1 MERCVILPVTS
12 DTMVAP
18 RRRPPVLTLL
28 LDNYDSY
35 TYNLYQMLA
44 QVNGL
49 APVVLRNDA
58 FNGVWSDAWAFFLTQ
73 VPPHAAINIVLSP
86 GPGHPAKVGD
96 FGLCHAAIVEAP
108 ADVPLLGVCL
118 GHQGLAHAY
127 GGDVRHAPK
136 VMHGITSS
144 INVTPLGR
152 DGLFFGTAPT
162 FDVVRYHSLL
172 VASLPDCLVVTASTA
187 EDGLIM
193 ALQHKERPQYGVQ
206 FHPESVCSEFGYQ
219 LLQNFADLSSQTP
232 LSMCTLA
239 HAATAPAMLAATPV
253 AKPAAAYHLHTTGL
267 GQLHLDGDAIFDAIY
282 ASATHAFWLDSS
294 NGARY
299 SYMGDAAGPLS
310 QLITYNVV
318 TDATHVNGA
327 AIETPLFP
335 YLQSQLDRYRVTSVS
350 SPFDFRGGFVGFFG
364 YEVLHCRHEKKSA
377 HVLAH
382 RDAEGSTVP
391 DAAFLFADR
400 FLVLDHVTGHVYVA
414 ALDDDVSSTPATTAW
429 VQSIADRVRDMASTP
444 TLSPPSPPLVSDPIT
459 MRPSRCR
466 RQYEQDI
473 ADVLDAIHDGE
484 TYEVCL
490 TNQLIAELEVP
501 DTLAFYKTLR
511 TLNPAPFAA
520 YLKHPDFAIC
530 SSSPER
536 FLHVSCDGR
545 MESKP
550 IKGTR
555 KRDHIDA
562 AVDAAIASELGSCV
576 KDRAENMMITDLVR
590 NDFGVV
596 AAIGSVHVPTLMHV
610 ESYAT
615 VHQLV
620 TTVRGALA
628 DGKSALDAVHATFPG
643 GSMTGAPKQR
653 TMELIRD
660 LEVYPRGVYSG
671 ALGYLSLD
679 GAADLNII
687 IRTAVVTKDRV
698 SIGAGGAI
706 VAMSDADDEYDEML
720 LKTQALRHAL
730 ATHTGRAV
738 QVDVDHG
745 FYDK

>member
-1 MERCVILPVTS
+1 MRMAATCATR
-12 DTMVAP
+12 P
-18 RRRPPVLTLL
+18 RRAL
-28 LDNYDSY
+28 
-35 TYNLYQMLA
+35 
-44 QVNGL
+44 
-49 APVVLRNDA
+49 
-58 FNGVWSDAWAFFLTQ
+58 
-73 VPPHAAINIVLSP
+73 
-86 GPGHPAKVGD
+86 
-96 FGLCHAAIVEAP
+96 
-108 ADVPLLGVCL
+108 
-118 GHQGLAHAY
+118 
-127 GGDVRHAPK
+127 
-136 VMHGITSS
+136 
-144 INVTPLGR
+144 
-152 DGLFFGTAPT
+152 FGTAPT
-162 FDVVRYHSLL
+162 FDVVRYHSLI
-172 VASLPDCLVVTASTA
+172 VASLPDCLVVTASTTG
-187 EDGLIM
+187 DGLIM

-239 HAATAPAMLAATPV
+239 HAATAPAMLAATPA

-299 SYMGDAAGPLS
+299 SYMGDTAGPLS

-335 YLQSQLDRYRVTSVS
+335 YLQSQLDRYRVTSES
-350 SPFDFRGGFVGFFG
+350 SSFDFHG
-364 YEVLHCRHEKKSA
+364 VLHCRHEKKSA
-377 HVLAH
+377 RVLAH

-391 DAAFLFADR
+391 DAAFFFADR
-400 FLVLDHVTGHVYVA
+400 FLVLDHVTGRVYVA
-414 ALDDDVSSTPATTAW
+414 ALDDDVSSTPATNAW
-429 VQSIADRVRDMASTP
+429 VQSIADRVRDMVSTP
-444 TLSPPSPPLVSDPIT
+444 AVSPPPPPFVSDPIT

-490 TNQLIAELEVP
+490 TNQLIAELAVP

-555 KRDHIDA
+555 KRDHMDA
-562 AVDAAIASELGSCV
+562 VADAAIASELGSCV

-671 ALGYLSLD
+671 ALGYLSLN

-738 QVDVDHG
+738 QVDVDRG